1 MQSKTRGI
9 IVCTWHDKIGTV
21 LKAKY
26 PLTNF
31 TTPPELL
38 ITLYTFHTMGG
49 MRPGFLTIK
58 RDDLT
63 AASYFMKLDKPKK
76 LEGCYVALLLNPDEY
91 PEIYKDL
98 ISSLGKELYPSL
110 LQDAETDFTP
120 LLSRYYLQTLNVD
133 RDTGSNEFILPTKSL
148 QELNRKI
155 QELNGAINNLKAL
168 LKIPEGFL
176 KQHLVDKYLR
186 LEAELRILKTKL
198 MIKDNQI
205 KDLEDYIKSLKSES
219 KLIQAKISKL
229 RTERARSS

>member
-1 MQSKTRGI
+1 MESKKRGI
-9 IVCTWHDKIGTV
+9 IVCSWHDKIGTI

-31 TTPPELL
+31 TVSPEVL
-38 ITLYTFHTMGG
+38 ISLYTFHTMGG

-63 AASYFMKLDKPKK
+63 AASYFLKLDRPKK

-91 PEIYKDL
+91 PELYKDL
-98 ISSLGKELYPSL
+98 ISSLAKELYPSL
-110 LQDAETDFTP
+110 LQDATDFTP
-120 LLSRYYLQTLNVD
+120 LLSRYYLQTLNMS
-133 RDTGSNEFILPTKSL
+133 RDTRSTEFILPTKSV
-148 QELNRKI
+148 QELNMKI
-155 QELNGAINNLKAL
+155 QELNEAINDLKTL

-186 LEAELRILKTKL
+186 LESELRILKTKL
-198 MIKDNQI
+198 LIKDNQI
-205 KDLEDYIKSLKSES
+205 KDLEDYINSLKSES
-219 KLIQAKISKL
+219 KIIQAQISKL